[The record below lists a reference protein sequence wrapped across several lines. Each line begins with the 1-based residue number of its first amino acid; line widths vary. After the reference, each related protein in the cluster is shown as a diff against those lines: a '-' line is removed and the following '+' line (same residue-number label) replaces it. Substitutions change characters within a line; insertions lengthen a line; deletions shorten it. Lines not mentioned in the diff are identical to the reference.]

1 MVRKKADMQ
10 KEYPW
15 KLIYKRFE
23 PEEESLREALCTL
36 GNGYFGT
43 RGAASETVPTEM
55 HYPGTYLAGLY
66 NRLATNIAGRTI
78 YNEDLVNCPNW
89 TYLTF
94 KVRDGVWFSPSAT
107 RILSF
112 YQELDMRNGK
122 LIRKILC
129 QMPHGRRTWIH
140 ETRIVSM
147 ANPHIAAIK
156 YEITPDNYSD
166 YISVRSMLDGAV
178 LNMNVERYRQLN
190 FNHWRSHE
198 LGKFTRNG
206 VYLGAKTSQSKVEIY
221 EAAKLRVFSKA
232 KELKPA
238 IDIIRHGNQVV
249 GQEFRVFAQKHQSYS
264 IEKTVA
270 IFTSRDTGVKNA
282 KVEAINLAKK
292 LPKFDILLTTHVKAW
307 RKLWDE
313 FDVEIEGDVFS
324 QQVLRLHIFHLLQTA
339 SPHNK
344 EIDAG
349 LPARGLHGEAYR
361 GHVFWDEVFVLPFF
375 SMHMPQIAKALL
387 LYRYKRLEKARQYAI
402 DNGYKGAMFPWQSGS
417 SGREETQVV
426 HLNPRSGKWG
436 ADYSRNQ
443 RHVSFAIAYNAW
455 NYWKSTHE
463 IEFLEKYGAEMII
476 SIAQFACSLCEYD
489 AKKKRYHV
497 RGVMGPDEFHEKF
510 PGIPHSG
517 LIDNAYTNVMIVW
530 TLKKAQEILKLVS
543 KKRATRLRKKLE
555 LTDYET
561 NRWERIIRKMSI
573 VMDSNGIIAQF
584 KGYFS
589 LKELDWTWYK
599 KKYKDI
605 HRMDRILKAEGKSPD
620 NYKVAK
626 QADVLMIFYLLTQD
640 EVKTIFNAAGY
651 DFTNKLLKNN
661 YDYYIKRTSHGSTLS
676 KVVHCFVS
684 QEVGKA
690 KALWDWFME
699 VLKSDINDT
708 QGGTT
713 TEGIHAGV
721 MGGSLDIVMRSFAG
735 IKVLDD
741 VIEVNPKLPL
751 KWQRLKFNIIYKG
764 NSLVFDIKKTRVKIF
779 LRKNI
784 LGEGKLPIKVNSKKY
799 LLAPGETIAVNLIK

>member
-1 MVRKKADMQ
+1 MHT
-10 KEYPW
+10 EHPW

-43 RGAASETVPTEM
+43 RGAAPETVPTEM

-66 NRLATNIAGRTI
+66 NRLTTNVAGRTI

-107 RILSF
+107 RIISF
-112 YQELDMRNGK
+112 QQELDMRHGK

-129 QMPHGRRTWIH
+129 QMPHGRRTWIQ

-166 YISVRSMLDGAV
+166 YISVRSILDGAV

-190 FNHWRSHE
+190 FNHWNSHV

-206 VYLGAKTSQSKVEIY
+206 VYLGVKTIQSKIELC
-221 EAAKLRVFSKA
+221 EAAKLRIFTGS

-238 IDIIRHGNQVV
+238 IDIIRHGTQVV
-249 GQEFRVFAQKHQSYS
+249 GQEFRIFAKKHQTYA

-270 IFTSRDTGVKNA
+270 IFTSKDQGVKSA
-282 KVEAINLAKK
+282 QLEAVKAAKK
-292 LPKFDILLTTHVKAW
+292 MPKFDVLLSSHIKAW
-307 RKLWDE
+307 KKLWDE
-313 FDVEIEGDVFS
+313 FDIEIEGDVFS

-375 SMHMPQIAKALL
+375 NLHMPQISKALL

-417 SGREETQVV
+417 TGREETQVV

-436 ADYSRNQ
+436 PDYSRNQ
-443 RHVSFAIAYNAW
+443 RHVSFAISYNTW

-463 IEFLEKYGAEMII
+463 IEFLEKYGAEII
-476 SIAQFACSLCEYD
+476 LSIAQFAGSLCEYD
-489 AKKKRYHV
+489 AKKKKYHI

-510 PGIPHSG
+510 PGIQHSG
-517 LIDNAYTNVMIVW
+517 LIDNAYTNVMVVW
-530 TLKKAQEILKLVS
+530 TLQRAQEILKLVS
-543 KKRATRLRKKLE
+543 KKRAIRLRKKLK
-555 LTDYET
+555 LTEYQTD
-561 NRWERIIRKMSI
+561 RWERIIRKMNI
-573 VMDSNGIIAQF
+573 IMDSNGIIAQF
-584 KGYFS
+584 KGYFK
-589 LKELDWTWYK
+589 LKELDWARYK
-599 KKYKDI
+599 NKYKNI

-626 QADVLMIFYLLTQD
+626 QADVLMIFYLLNLE
-640 EVKTIFNAAGY
+640 EVENIFKSAGY
-651 DFTNKLLKNN
+651 NFSAKLLKKN
-661 YDYYIKRTSHGSTLS
+661 YDYYINRTSHGSTLS

-684 QEVGKA
+684 QKVGKA
-690 KALWDWFME
+690 KAFWNWFEE
-699 VLKSDINDT
+699 VLRSDIYDT

-721 MGGSLDIVMRSFAG
+721 MGGSLDIAMRGFAG
-735 IKVLDD
+735 IKILDNEIA
-741 VIEVNPKLPL
+741 VAPKLPS
-751 KWQRLKFNIIYKG
+751 KWRRMKFNILYKG
-764 NSLVFDIKKTRVKIF
+764 QSLGFDIKKSKVKIS
-779 LRKNI
+779 LKKNI
-784 LGEGKLPIKVNSKKY
+784 PGVGTLPIKVNSKKY
-799 LLAPGETIAVNLIK
+799 LLTPGATIAVALMK